1 MISSMRGDIAMNTIE
16 ERIGKNI
23 VSIRRKQGLSRA
35 ALAEKLN
42 VCIDTLKRWEK
53 GKRPTKPDTL
63 EALSRELHVDI
74 STLLGEDVKAMETV
88 KDPKKAI
95 FSAMNVKDEKA
106 APTEV
111 FVGLDA
117 VVQEWNDFNKEMDQ
131 AVGIKYEETE
141 QIDVEFCTSN
151 SYLIL
156 FDSMSLTVYGIRD
169 YGMYK
174 PKASDFLFLTRFI
187 PVFTHQP
194 ESTETLFKRLMDINE
209 KLQNEIRNMY
219 CNNFSKPIV
228 LISHLMKYDGT
239 NNYIGWSLAEGKY
252 VKVYDYKSY
261 RTSFGMS
268 EINEDYDNRIIVSV
282 QDNTYH
288 ITPLSSELIS
298 DIGLNLF
305 PDLWEKQMKWDAWEK
320 RDLWERKTYIS
331 SEYKSIYEQAVKYID
346 RERNKKYTS
355 NNCFVDLEARVARF
369 EQFSKL
375 GAPDN
380 VIKDEVALIQKAIKK
395 AEGVILSSAIL
406 DEPDED

>member
-1 MISSMRGDIAMNTIE
+1 MNTID

-23 VSIRRKQGLSRA
+23 QSIRRKQGLSRA
-35 ALAEKLN
+35 ALAEKLH

-53 GKRPTKPDTL
+53 GKRPTKPDAL

-141 QIDVEFCTSN
+141 QIDEEFCTSN

-219 CNNFSKPIV
+219 CGNFSKSIV

-268 EINEDYDNRIIVSV
+268 EVNEDYDNRIIVSV

-305 PDLWEKQMKWDAWEK
+305 PDLWEKQMKWDAWEN

-331 SEYKSIYEQAVKYID
+331 SGYKKLYEQAVSYINRGRFSQCGED
-346 RERNKKYTS
+346 E
-355 NNCFVDLEARVARF
+355 CFVDLESRVSRF
-369 EQFSKL
+369 EAL
-375 GAPDN
+375 EEIGAPDS
-380 VIKDEVALIQKAIKK
+380 VINDEVNLIRKSMEKAK
-395 AEGVILSSAIL
+395 AAIL
-406 DEPDED
+406 LAAIFDDNNQDVK